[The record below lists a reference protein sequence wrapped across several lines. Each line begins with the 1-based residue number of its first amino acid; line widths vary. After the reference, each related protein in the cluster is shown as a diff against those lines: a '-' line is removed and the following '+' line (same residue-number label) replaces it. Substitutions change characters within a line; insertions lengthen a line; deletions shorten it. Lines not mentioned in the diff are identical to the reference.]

1 MRLEPTR
8 RDFVRTLGAGFG
20 TVALTDLLANSGAY
34 GDEPQADLN
43 GGVHHPAKVKRVIQ
57 LFMNGGASQM
67 DLFDYKP
74 ELFKRAGEKFD
85 PGEGQLVEAA
95 TSAPGNVLKPP
106 FEFHQHGECGRWVSD
121 QLPHLAKQVDGMAFL
136 MAMQSKTNVHGPG
149 SYLMNTGFIL
159 PGFPCLGAWVSYG
172 LGSLTDNLPTFIV
185 LPDARG
191 LPYNNKGNFSAGF
204 LPVSHQGT
212 TINAGAAELI
222 ADLKAPASAKFITP
236 EADREGLALL
246 QKLNREHLAASGED
260 SRLEARIKS
269 YELAAKMQLSAPEAF
284 DVGSE
289 TEATLKAYGLDEK
302 PTEDFGRRCLL
313 ARRLVE
319 RGVRFVQVWSG
330 AGGASNNWD
339 NHTSIVKELPPMC
352 LSIDKPIAA
361 LLSDLKQRGL
371 LDDTL
376 VLWNTEFGRMPFSQ
390 ASEGRDHNGGS
401 FVGWM
406 AGAGVKPGTSHGE
419 SDPWAWKAARDVTT
433 NYDFHATVLHLLGI
447 DHEQLTVRHNGAN
460 RRLTDVH
467 GHVIHAV
474 LNGAAHQPEA

>member
-1 MRLEPTR
+1 MSENPRAIMKAELTR
-8 RDFVRTLGAGFG
+8 REFVRTLGAGFG
-20 TVALTDLLANSGAY
+20 AVALTDLLAHSHADA
-34 GDEPQADLN
+34 DEPKADLN
-43 GGVHHPAKVKRVIQ
+43 GGVHHPARVKRVIQ

-74 ELFKRAGEKFD
+74 ELFRRAGEKFD

-106 FEFHQHGECGRWVSD
+106 FEFRQHGECGRWVSD

-136 MAMQSKTNVHGPG
+136 MAMQSRTNVHGPA
-149 SYLMNTGFIL
+149 SYLMNTGFLL

-172 LGSLTDNLPTFIV
+172 LGSLTDNLPTFVV

-191 LPYNNKGNFSAGF
+191 LPYNQKANFSAGF
-204 LPVSHQGT
+204 LPVTHQGT
-212 TINAGAAELI
+212 IVNGSSPEPI

-246 QKLNREHLAASGED
+246 QKLNREHLTASGED

-284 DVGSE
+284 DVGQES
-289 TEATLKAYGLDEK
+289 EATQKQYGLDEN
-302 PTEDFGRRCLL
+302 PTADFGKRCLL
-313 ARRLVE
+313 ARRLIE

-330 AGGASNNWD
+330 AGGPSNNWD
-339 NHTSIVKELPPMC
+339 NHGSIVKELPPMC
-352 LSIDKPIAA
+352 ASIDKPIAA

-390 ASEGRDHNGGS
+390 GSDGRDHNGGT

-406 AGAGVKPGTSHGE
+406 AGAGVNSGTAHGE
-419 SDPWAWKAARDVTT
+419 SDPWSWKAARDVTT

-447 DHEQLTVRHNGAN
+447 DHEKLTVRHNGAN

-467 GHVIHAV
+467 GHVVQAV
-474 LNGAAHQPEA
+474 LA